1 MERITTVGGRA
12 MSSETTAGNTS
23 VGSVAA
29 GRDFVGR
36 DSHHDQS
43 SSAQVSVDSSEWI
56 TAQIIT
62 ITNQLAQMNQR
73 LRKLDQI
80 DEALI
85 GSRLRG
91 ERGLV
96 EDVRRLWAVVIG
108 ILIFLALLGVV
119 EAAQWWLLWRMM

>member
-1 MERITTVGGRA
+1 MSNEIHVGGDV
-12 MSSETTAGNTS
+12 TT
-23 VGSVAA
+23 
-29 GRDFVGR
+29 GRDLVGR
-36 DSHHDQS
+36 DLHHDQS
-43 SSAQVSVDSSEWI
+43 SGGAQVHVAASENNEWM
-56 TAQIIT
+56 TAQIVT

-108 ILIFLALLGVV
+108 IMVALAVLGAIEV
-119 EAAQWWLLWRMM
+119 AQWVLLWRLMSLL

>member
-1 MERITTVGGRA
+1 MSHETHAGGA
-12 MSSETTAGNTS
+12 AIG
-23 VGSVAA
+23 GDVAT
-29 GRDFVGR
+29 GRDLVGR
-36 DSHHDQS
+36 DLHHDQS
-43 SSAQVSVDSSEWI
+43 SGGAQVHVAANHDNEWM
-56 TAQIIT
+56 TAQIVT

-108 ILIFLALLGVV
+108 IMVALAVLGAIEV
-119 EAAQWWLLWRMM
+119 AQWMLLWRLMSLL